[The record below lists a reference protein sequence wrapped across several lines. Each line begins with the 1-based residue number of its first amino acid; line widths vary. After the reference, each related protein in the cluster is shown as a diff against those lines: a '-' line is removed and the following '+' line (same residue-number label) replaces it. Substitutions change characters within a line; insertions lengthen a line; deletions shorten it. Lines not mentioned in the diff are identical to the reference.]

1 MFEKISMQY
10 GEKSQNCPK
19 SDKNII
25 MTFSLL
31 MRLFEWCHEDAKD
44 DIEMHEAMEKIVSFS
59 DGINP
64 LNIDSYEAIIGKGWS
79 DEDAYNLGKQQA
91 ENGMDLTPV
100 EPRDYSKTAG
110 NMITAIKNDGFGA
123 SNDEIFAF
131 WDGYEGKPL
140 KQGNFTEIDM
150 NNAVDST
157 GVMLNPFK
165 ITDGRS
171 EPTTISFGEETCEQ
185 PDDCLDDEMASQVD
199 AIIKAGKF

>member
-1 MFEKISMQY
+1 MFEKVNMQY
-10 GEKSQNCPK
+10 GEESQNCPK

-44 DIEMHEAMEKIVSFS
+44 DVEMHEAMEKIVSFS

-110 NMITAIKNDGFGA
+110 SMITAVKNDGNGA
-123 SNDEIFAF
+123 SNNEIFAF

-140 KQGNFTEIDM
+140 QQGCFTEMDM
-150 NNAVDST
+150 NDAVNAIAQDVRT
-157 GVMLNPFK
+157 KPVTMC
-165 ITDGRS
+165 
-171 EPTTISFGEETCEQ
+171 FGEQPCECPCEEQ
-185 PDDCLDDEMASQVD
+185 LDDDMISQID
-199 AIIKAGKF
+199 AIINAGRM

>member
-1 MFEKISMQY
+1 MFEKVSMQY
-10 GEKSQNCPK
+10 GEESQNCPK

-44 DIEMHEAMEKIVSFS
+44 DVEMHEAMEKIVSFS

-110 NMITAIKNDGFGA
+110 NMITAAKNDGNGA
-123 SNDEIFAF
+123 SNNEIFAF

-140 KQGNFTEIDM
+140 QQGCFTEMDM
-150 NNAVDST
+150 NDAVNAIARDERTKPVT
-157 GVMLNPFK
+157 MC
-165 ITDGRS
+165 
-171 EPTTISFGEETCEQ
+171 FGEQPCECPCEEQ
-185 PDDCLDDEMASQVD
+185 LDDDMISQID
-199 AIIKAGKF
+199 AIINAGRM

>member
-1 MFEKISMQY
+1 MFEKVNMQY
-10 GEKSQNCPK
+10 GEESQNCPK

-44 DIEMHEAMEKIVSFS
+44 DVEMHEAMEKIVSFS

-110 NMITAIKNDGFGA
+110 SMITAVKNDGNGA
-123 SNDEIFAF
+123 SNNEIFAF

-140 KQGNFTEIDM
+140 QQGCFTEMDM
-150 NNAVDST
+150 NDAVNAIAQDERTKPVT
-157 GVMLNPFK
+157 MC
-165 ITDGRS
+165 
-171 EPTTISFGEETCEQ
+171 FGEQPCECPCEEQ
-185 PDDCLDDEMASQVD
+185 LDDDMISQID
-199 AIIKAGKF
+199 AIINAGRM

>member
-1 MFEKISMQY
+1 MFE
-10 GEKSQNCPK
+10 N
-19 SDKNII
+19 SDKNIVLS
-25 MTFSLL
+25 FSLL

-44 DIEMHEAMEKIVSFS
+44 DVEMHEAMEKIVSFS

-110 NMITAIKNDGFGA
+110 SMITAVKNDGNGA
-123 SNDEIFAF
+123 SNNEIFAF

-140 KQGNFTEIDM
+140 QQGCFTEMDM
-150 NNAVDST
+150 NDAVNAIAQDVRT
-157 GVMLNPFK
+157 KPVTMC
-165 ITDGRS
+165 
-171 EPTTISFGEETCEQ
+171 FGEQPCECPCEEQ
-185 PDDCLDDEMASQVD
+185 LDDDMISQID
-199 AIIKAGKF
+199 AIINAGRM

>member
-1 MFEKISMQY
+1 MFEKVSMQY
-10 GEKSQNCPK
+10 GEESQNCPK

-44 DIEMHEAMEKIVSFS
+44 DVEMHEAMEKIVSFS

-110 NMITAIKNDGFGA
+110 SMITAVKNDGNGA
-123 SNDEIFAF
+123 SNNEIFAF

-140 KQGNFTEIDM
+140 QQGCFTEMDM
-150 NNAVDST
+150 NDAVNSIAQDERT
-157 GVMLNPFK
+157 KPVTMC
-165 ITDGRS
+165 
-171 EPTTISFGEETCEQ
+171 FGEQPCECPCEEQ
-185 PDDCLDDEMASQVD
+185 LDDDMISQID
-199 AIIKAGKF
+199 AIINAGRM

>member
-1 MFEKISMQY
+1 MFEKVNMQY
-10 GEKSQNCPK
+10 GEESQNCPK

-44 DIEMHEAMEKIVSFS
+44 DVEMHEAMEKIVSFS

-110 NMITAIKNDGFGA
+110 SMITAAKNDGNGA
-123 SNDEIFAF
+123 SNNEIFAF

-140 KQGNFTEIDM
+140 QQGCFTEMDM
-150 NNAVDST
+150 NDAVNAIAQDVRT
-157 GVMLNPFK
+157 KPVTMC
-165 ITDGRS
+165 
-171 EPTTISFGEETCEQ
+171 FGEQPCECPCEEQ
-185 PDDCLDDEMASQVD
+185 LDDDMISQID
-199 AIIKAGKF
+199 AIINAGRM

>member
-1 MFEKISMQY
+1 MFEKVSMQY
-10 GEKSQNCPK
+10 GEESQNCPK

-44 DIEMHEAMEKIVSFS
+44 DVEMHEAMEKIVSFS

-110 NMITAIKNDGFGA
+110 NMITAAKNDGNGA
-123 SNDEIFAF
+123 SNNEIFAF

-140 KQGNFTEIDM
+140 QQGCFTEMDM
-150 NNAVDST
+150 NDAVNAIAQDVRT
-157 GVMLNPFK
+157 KPVTMC
-165 ITDGRS
+165 
-171 EPTTISFGEETCEQ
+171 FGEQPCECPCEEQ
-185 PDDCLDDEMASQVD
+185 LDDDMISQID
-199 AIIKAGKF
+199 AIINAGRM